1 VGRREAC
8 LNLLLSTLVLVS
20 LRPGV
25 AEIADRAEA
34 NDLAV
39 PIGDMIYPP
48 IVSPTLLMVA
58 VVLSVFKPW
67 GLLRKKKQDAKGP
80 AW

>member
-1 VGRREAC
+1 
-8 LNLLLSTLVLVS
+8 
-20 LRPGV
+20 V

-34 NDLAV
+34 GDLAG

-48 IVSPTLLMVA
+48 IVSPTLLMFA

-67 GLLRKKKQDAKGP
+67 GLLRKKKSK
-80 AW
+80 